1 MCLAIPGKILSITGA
16 DPFGRSG
23 KVSFGGVSKDVNLTY
38 VPEAAVGDYVLV
50 HAGFAINMID
60 EQEANL
66 VFEYLRE
73 IGELEDA
80 GAETG

>member
-1 MCLAIPGKILSITGA
+1 MCLAIPGKVLSITVEE
-16 DPFGRSG
+16 PLGRSG

-50 HAGFAINMID
+50 HAGFAINTID

-73 IGELEDA
+73 IGELAD
-80 GAETG
+80 TGTEPA